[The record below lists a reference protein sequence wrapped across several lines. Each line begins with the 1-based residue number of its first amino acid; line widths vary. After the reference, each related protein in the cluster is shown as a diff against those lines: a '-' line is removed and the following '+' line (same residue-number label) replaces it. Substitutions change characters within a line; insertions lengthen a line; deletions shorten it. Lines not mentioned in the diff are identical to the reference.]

1 MQEKFIRF
9 YLRGTKEPVK
19 NFEQCTDGFLKIE
32 VHLIYSDVL
41 VSGVQQSDIYIYIY
55 ESKWYIYIYIYI
67 WITIFFSF
75 SDSFTI

>member
-32 VHLIYSDVL
+32 VHLIYSVVL

-55 ESKWYIYIYIYI
+55 I
-67 WITIFFSF
+67 
-75 SDSFTI
+75 